1 MDDKDMCRMLS
12 KDEYKG
18 DRFCFLYIAH
28 MRLENLMFFTHT
40 KMLFHQGTNIGFV
53 GEIIKLVV
61 RVKET

>member
-1 MDDKDMCRMLS
+1 MCRMLS

-18 DRFCFLYIAH
+18 DRFCFLYTAH
-28 MRLENLMFFTHT
+28 MRLENLMFFTHK
-40 KMLFHQGTNIGFV
+40 KMLFHQGTKIGFV